1 MAEQTYLEKLKG
13 VGKVQSIATF
23 IKVFRQLNNG
33 KMPDDYD
40 LALIRKIMP
49 ESIKNT
55 LIFPY
60 LSNDANQVRIT
71 MRLIDSDPGLKRQ
84 ELLEKIKRYL
94 IRDQKFPEKEVRLSG
109 MAKLYNN
116 MLQSLFKS
124 QVLTLGAVFISILFM
139 FIILF
144 RNLLLSLIAITPNI
158 LAAGLVLGIMGWLK
172 IPLDMMTITIAAISV
187 GIAVDNSIHYIY
199 RFKEEF
205 PKDFN
210 YSTTSNRCHSSI
222 GKAIYYTSVT
232 ITVGFS
238 ILTLSDF
245 IPTIYFGLLIG
256 VAMVA
261 ALINNLTLL
270 PILII
275 TFKPLGPGKGFRE
288 T

>member
-1 MAEQTYLEKLKG
+1 MHIWHHAH
-13 VGKVQSIATF
+13 
-23 IKVFRQLNNG
+23 
-33 KMPDDYD
+33 D
-40 LALIRKIMP
+40 MP
-49 ESIKNT
+49 ESHKNGVNFGIT
-55 LIFPY
+55 LSIWDY
-60 LSNDANQVRIT
+60 
-71 MRLIDSDPGLKRQ
+71 
-84 ELLEKIKRYL
+84 
-94 IRDQKFPEKEVRLSG
+94 
-109 MAKLYNN
+109 
-116 MLQSLFKS
+116 LFK
-124 QVLTLGAVFISILFM
+124 TDYIPYEGRDIKLGF
-139 FIILF
+139 
-144 RNLLLSLIAITPNI
+144 P
-158 LAAGLVLGIMGWLK
+158 GI
-172 IPLDMMTITIAAISV
+172 
-187 GIAVDNSIHYIY
+187 
-199 RFKEEF
+199 EEF

>member
-1 MAEQTYLEKLKG
+1 STTEIYQGMLTIDKELGGTTSLDITIDANQDFYDYLDSTKSQKDNPLDGFSEDPFKDPFGKEENSPEQAPEENYWFHPEQLIKVERIHDYLEKLKG

-124 QVLTLGAVFISILFM
+124 QVLT
-139 FIILF
+139 
-144 RNLLLSLIAITPNI
+144 
-158 LAAGLVLGIMGWLK
+158 
-172 IPLDMMTITIAAISV
+172 
-187 GIAVDNSIHYIY
+187 
-199 RFKEEF
+199 
-205 PKDFN
+205 
-210 YSTTSNRCHSSI
+210 
-222 GKAIYYTSVT
+222 
-232 ITVGFS
+232 
-238 ILTLSDF
+238 
-245 IPTIYFGLLIG
+245 
-256 VAMVA
+256 
-261 ALINNLTLL
+261 
-270 PILII
+270 
-275 TFKPLGPGKGFRE
+275 
-288 T
+288 